1 MRWFGSVS
9 LSTLWKEAAFM
20 TGSDQSARD
29 TAASTQQGA
38 QTAAPQGET
47 GRQYVPRQTS
57 RRGASEVTREP
68 SGAAMGFTIAAAVLM
83 MMSGVWNFL
92 EGLAAIIRGSFVVV
106 LHNYVFELSAAGW
119 GWFHLILGAVVAI
132 AGVALLTDKLWARI
146 VGVALAAVSAIVNF
160 LYIPY
165 LPVWSIAL
173 IAIDVAII
181 WALLTPRRERGYI

>member
-1 MRWFGSVS
+1 MAS
-9 LSTLWKEAAFM
+9 E
-20 TGSDQSARD
+20 QSARD
-29 TAASTQQGA
+29 ATAGS
-38 QTAAPQGET
+38 QTGTAPSGESA
-47 GRQYVPRQTS
+47 RQYVPRQ
-57 RRGASEVTREP
+57 ASGYESGYVDDEP
-68 SGAAMGFTIAAAVLM
+68 RGAAMGFTIAAAVLM

-106 LHNYVFELSAAGW
+106 LHNYAFELSATGW

-146 VGVALAAVSAIVNF
+146 IGVALAAVSAIVNF

-181 WALLTPRRERGYI
+181 WALLTPRRRAYA